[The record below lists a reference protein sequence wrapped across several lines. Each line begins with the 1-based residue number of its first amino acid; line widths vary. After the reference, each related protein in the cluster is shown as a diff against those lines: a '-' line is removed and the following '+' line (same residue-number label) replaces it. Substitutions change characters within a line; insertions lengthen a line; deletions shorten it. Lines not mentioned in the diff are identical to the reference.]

1 MCCPQG
7 LCPGPHVDPGA
18 GLEDSAFGTAV
29 GPYPAEGSSASSLCP
44 EIAYRRALSISQH
57 FSPGKVSFS
66 GVNLYSG
73 ALRVHPHL
81 YAGICT
87 HLLSKAGCMCIL
99 GFVGHITSLLLLSF
113 LFW

>member
-1 MCCPQG
+1 M
-7 LCPGPHVDPGA
+7 DPGA